1 MLEEKL
7 DMYIT
12 EMNSADLKKL
22 VNGKNI
28 SKIVSAYTNADD
40 KGKEA
45 IMASV
50 DAKTKKQLDKMIEGG
65 LI

>member
-1 MLEEKL
+1 MLEKL

-22 VNGKNI
+22 ANGKNI